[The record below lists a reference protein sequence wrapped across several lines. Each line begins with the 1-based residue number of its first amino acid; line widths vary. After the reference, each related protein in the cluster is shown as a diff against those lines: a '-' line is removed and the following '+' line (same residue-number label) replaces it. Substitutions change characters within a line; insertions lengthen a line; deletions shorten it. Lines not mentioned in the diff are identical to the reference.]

1 MKNKPVL
8 EVTGLTKHYK
18 NRRGTIKAVDGISF
32 EVFPGEVVG
41 FLGPNGA
48 GKTTAIKAI
57 TGLADYTGIIKIDGV
72 DLKTDHV
79 GALRSLGAIVEN
91 PDFYLKKSA
100 EWNLKYLASLSDE
113 SDLRKGCP
121 DGEKL
126 GKIIDY
132 RVAKALAAVGLTGR
146 KDSAV
151 KSFSLG
157 MKQRLG
163 IAQTLITEPKLL
175 ILDEPANGLDP
186 DGIKEIRDLIR
197 RTADSGCGVLV
208 SSHQLH
214 EMQLMCDR
222 VLIIS
227 SGKIAAALSIDEL
240 GTNSGG
246 RAIDVKTDDPAAA
259 KEILIG
265 KFDVTDVRVSA
276 KAIRFR
282 TSAALSDVTRELVMG
297 GVNVYGVSEEEVSL
311 EDVFMSS
318 VHGDGK
324 SEPLSAAGA
333 ERRSDDVR

>member
-1 MKNKPVL
+1 MRNDPVL

-132 RVAKALAAVGLTGR
+132 RVEKALAAVGLTDR

-227 SGKIAAALSIDEL
+227 SGKIVAALSIDEL

-324 SEPLSAAGA
+324 AEPLSAAGA

>member
-1 MKNKPVL
+1 VL
-8 EVTGLTKHYK
+8 EAG
-18 NRRGTIKAVDGISF
+18 RIK
-32 EVFPGEVVG
+32 VV
-41 FLGPNGA
+41 
-48 GKTTAIKAI
+48 
-57 TGLADYTGIIKIDGV
+57 
-72 DLKTDHV
+72 
-79 GALRSLGAIVEN
+79 
-91 PDFYLKKSA
+91 
-100 EWNLKYLASLSDE
+100 
-113 SDLRKGCP
+113 
-121 DGEKL
+121 
-126 GKIIDY
+126 
-132 RVAKALAAVGLTGR
+132 
-146 KDSAV
+146 
-151 KSFSLG
+151 
-157 MKQRLG
+157 
-163 IAQTLITEPKLL
+163 
-175 ILDEPANGLDP
+175 
-186 DGIKEIRDLIR
+186 RDLIR

-265 KFDVTDVRVSA
+265 KFGVTDVRVSA

-324 SEPLSAAGA
+324 
-333 ERRSDDVR
+333 